1 MTRCTTLDLAVLAKT
16 KIDKVLPR
24 LVKKGDEEGKELAQR
39 ILSNAAANSK
49 QKDPDG
55 KPSQIQEAK
64 AKPSTDP
71 SRVSTTVTGLKKPRA
86 SDSLTPQPVKKPS
99 VAVSASSGA
108 TPPKSTTLLGKRQQP
123 AKVDTK
129 AAVKSTPAS
138 AAPPKVKNNH
148 ISAKPSGFFSS
159 LQSASKKPGTSN
171 AALLSAKSKEG
182 KEGYVS
188 RFNTVTARS

>member
-1 MTRCTTLDLAVLAKT
+1 MTRCTTLDQAVLAKT

-55 KPSQIQEAK
+55 KTSAF
-64 AKPSTDP
+64 AKPSVDA
-71 SRVSTTVTGLKKPRA
+71 SRISNAVPGIKKPRA
-86 SDSLTPQPVKKPS
+86 TDNLSPQPVKKLS
-99 VAVSASSGA
+99 NAVSASSGA
-108 TPPKSTTLLGKRQQP
+108 APAKSTSLLGKRQQP
-123 AKVDTK
+123 AKVDPK
-129 AAVKSTPAS
+129 AAVKSTPAT
-138 AAPPKVKNNH
+138 APPKVKNNH

-182 KEGYVS
+182 KERSVS
-188 RFNTVTARS
+188 RLNTIPACP

>member
-1 MTRCTTLDLAVLAKT
+1 MLAKT

-24 LVKKGDEEGKELAQR
+24 LLKKGDDEGKEFAQR

-55 KPSQIQEAK
+55 KLAQIQEAK
-64 AKPSTDP
+64 DKDGKASAVAKPSIDS
-71 SRVSTTVTGLKKPRA
+71 SRVSNIVPGIKTPRP
-86 SDSLTPQPVKKPS
+86 SENPSPQPAKKVS
-99 VAVSASSGA
+99 NAVSASSGA
-108 TPPKSTTLLGKRQQP
+108 APGKSTSLLGKRQQP
-123 AKVDTK
+123 PKVDPK

-138 AAPPKVKNNH
+138 APPPKVKNNH

-182 KEGYVS
+182 KD
-188 RFNTVTARS
+188 R

>member
-55 KPSQIQEAK
+55 KPAHIQEAK
-64 AKPSTDP
+64 EKDGKTSAWAKPSVDP
-71 SRVSTTVTGLKKPRA
+71 SRVSNAVPGIKKPRA
-86 SDSLTPQPVKKPS
+86 ADNLSPQPVKKLS
-99 VAVSASSGA
+99 NAVSASSGA
-108 TPPKSTTLLGKRQQP
+108 APAKSTSLLGKRQQP
-123 AKVDTK
+123 AKVDPK

-138 AAPPKVKNNH
+138 APPKVKNNH

-171 AALLSAKSKEG
+171 AALLSAKTKEG
-182 KEGYVS
+182 KE
-188 RFNTVTARS
+188 R

>member
-55 KPSQIQEAK
+55 KPAHILEAK
-64 AKPSTDP
+64 EKDGKTSAFAKPSVDP
-71 SRVSTTVTGLKKPRA
+71 SRVSNAVPGIKKPRA
-86 SDSLTPQPVKKPS
+86 RDNLSPQPVKKLS
-99 VAVSASSGA
+99 NAVSASSGA
-108 TPPKSTTLLGKRQQP
+108 APAKSTSLLGKRQQP
-123 AKVDTK
+123 ANKVDPK
-129 AAVKSTPAS
+129 AAVKSPPAS
-138 AAPPKVKNNH
+138 APPKVKNNH

-182 KEGYVS
+182 KE
-188 RFNTVTARS
+188 R

>member
-1 MTRCTTLDLAVLAKT
+1 MTRCTTLDQAVLAKT

-24 LVKKGDEEGKELAQR
+24 LLKKGDEEGKELAQR

-55 KPSQIQEAK
+55 KPAQIQEAK
-64 AKPSTDP
+64 DKDGKASAITKPSIDP
-71 SRVSTTVTGLKKPRA
+71 SRISNTVPGLKKSRTPDNL
-86 SDSLTPQPVKKPS
+86 SPQPVKKLS
-99 VAVSASSGA
+99 NAVSALSGA
-108 TPPKSTTLLGKRQQP
+108 APPKSASLLGKRQQP
-123 AKVDTK
+123 AKVDPK

-138 AAPPKVKNNH
+138 APPSKVKNNH

-182 KEGYVS
+182 KD
-188 RFNTVTARS
+188 R

>member
-1 MTRCTTLDLAVLAKT
+1 MTRCTTLDQAVLAKT

-55 KPSQIQEAK
+55 KSAYIQEAK
-64 AKPSTDP
+64 EKDGKTSAFAKPSVDP
-71 SRVSTTVTGLKKPRA
+71 SRVSNAVPGIKKPRA
-86 SDSLTPQPVKKPS
+86 TDNLSPQPVKKLS
-99 VAVSASSGA
+99 NAVNASSGA
-108 TPPKSTTLLGKRQQP
+108 APAKSTSLVGKRQQP
-123 AKVDTK
+123 AKVDPK
-129 AAVKSTPAS
+129 AAIKSTPAS
-138 AAPPKVKNNH
+138 APPKVKNNH

-182 KEGYVS
+182 KE
-188 RFNTVTARS
+188 R